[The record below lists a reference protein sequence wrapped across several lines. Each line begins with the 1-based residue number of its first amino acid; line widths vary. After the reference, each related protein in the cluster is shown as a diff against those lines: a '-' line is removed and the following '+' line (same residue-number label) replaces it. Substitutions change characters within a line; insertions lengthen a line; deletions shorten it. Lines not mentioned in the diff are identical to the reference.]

1 MGSQDYDLFLWDVE
15 TGQQAAALEVQNTTP
30 PSTGELGTA
39 IGSFYDRRRS
49 GICQRRRLAT
59 LGGDNTALVWE
70 PMLAGQPL
78 VLSGHT
84 AGVNAVAWSPDF
96 TRLATA
102 SEDGTARVWDAG
114 NGQELL
120 QLTGHSGAV
129 NQVAWSPDGSL
140 IATAGDDGTVWL
152 WDGMNGEK
160 RLRSRSPLWW
170 EQRCQRPDRVFP
182 GLVAGWGPACQRER
196 GWLYPPMGGGQRG
209 EYPDLEGA

>member
-15 TGQQAAALEVQNTTP
+15 TGQQAAAREVQNSTP

-39 IGSFYDRRRS
+39 GSAHFTTGAGAAFAKD
-49 GICQRRRLAT
+49 GRLAT

-84 AGVNAVAWSPDF
+84 GGVNAVAWSPDF

-114 NGQELL
+114 SGQELL
-120 QLTGHSGAV
+120 QLSRA
-129 NQVAWSPDGSL
+129 Q
-140 IATAGDDGTVWL
+140 
-152 WDGMNGEK
+152 
-160 RLRSRSPLWW
+160 RSRQPG
-170 EQRCQRPDRVFP
+170 
-182 GLVAGWGPACQRER
+182 GLVAGWKSAGYSR
-196 GWLYPPMGGGQRG
+196 G
-209 EYPDLEGA
+209 